1 MGISFIG
8 KMIDEESMRQDS
20 TTEVNK
26 LIKISNIILTND
38 HASTLKG
45 GYQDY
50 TTKSIIPETKDKL
63 DQQTRKKKR
72 WGGGMAVRSSKL
84 TSPME
89 ERRLQNGKPKPKN
102 KMILG
107 TLFRERTALYDN
119 CMETVKPPRT
129 PSKRKQEQQFTLIN
143 QWRSL
148 NTLKLPSCSTHK
160 NNNSIT
166 NTNTADSS
174 NNKYT

>member
-72 WGGGMAVRSSKL
+72 WGGGDGRAK
-84 TSPME
+84 
-89 ERRLQNGKPKPKN
+89 
-102 KMILG
+102 
-107 TLFRERTALYDN
+107 
-119 CMETVKPPRT
+119 
-129 PSKRKQEQQFTLIN
+129 
-143 QWRSL
+143 
-148 NTLKLPSCSTHK
+148 
-160 NNNSIT
+160 
-166 NTNTADSS
+166 
-174 NNKYT
+174 